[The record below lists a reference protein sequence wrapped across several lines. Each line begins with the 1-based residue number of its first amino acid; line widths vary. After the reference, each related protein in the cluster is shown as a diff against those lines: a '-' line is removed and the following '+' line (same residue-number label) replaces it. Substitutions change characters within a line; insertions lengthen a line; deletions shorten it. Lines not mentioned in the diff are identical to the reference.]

1 MEVKINIDIEK
12 ILWDFLKGEWYERT
26 LDEYIKYR
34 TKDIIN
40 NKITSEVE
48 KSLNIEWFTIEQENK
63 IKGYYDDFFNK
74 KVIEFLDNK
83 VSIYLENYFNWKLEN
98 KWWWKSFIYTKIEKY
113 IKEYMEN
120 NFLPKL
126 QNILNNIL
134 VVNAEK
140 MITEE
145 DLECAYQNW
154 ASDFRESL

>member
-1 MEVKINIDIEK
+1 MEVKINVDIDK

-48 KSLNIEWFTIEQENK
+48 KKINIDWFTIEQENK

-98 KWWWKSFIYTKIEKY
+98 KWWWKSFIYTKIEQH
-113 IKEYMEN
+113 IDQYMEK

-126 QNILNNIL
+126 QSILNNIL
-134 VVNAEK
+134 VVNSEK
-140 MITEE
+140 LLTEK
-145 DLECAYQNW
+145 DLFCAYQKW
-154 ASDFRESL
+154 VSDFRESL

>member
-1 MEVKINIDIEK
+1 MEVKINVDIDK

-48 KSLNIEWFTIEQENK
+48 KKINIDWFTIEQENK

>member
-1 MEVKINIDIEK
+1 MELKINIDIEK
-12 ILWDFLKGEWYERT
+12 ILWDFLEWEWYEKT

-48 KSLNIEWFTIEQENK
+48 KKINIDWFTVEQENK
-63 IKGYYDDFFNK
+63 IKGYYDNFFNEK
-74 KVIEFLDNK
+74 IEKFLDEK

-98 KWWWKSFIYTKIEKY
+98 KWWWKSFIHTKIEEY
-113 IKEYMEN
+113 INKYMEE

-126 QNILNNIL
+126 QSILNNIL

-145 DLECAYQNW
+145 DLEYAYHNW
-154 ASDFRESL
+154 ASDYRDSL

>member
-1 MEVKINIDIEK
+1 MEVKINVDIDK

-48 KSLNIEWFTIEQENK
+48 KKINIDWFTIEQENK

-113 IKEYMEN
+113 INEYIEK

-126 QNILNNIL
+126 QSILNNIL
-134 VVNAEK
+134 VVNSEK
-140 MITEE
+140 LLTEK
-145 DLECAYQNW
+145 DLFCAYQEW
-154 ASDFRESL
+154 VSDFRESL